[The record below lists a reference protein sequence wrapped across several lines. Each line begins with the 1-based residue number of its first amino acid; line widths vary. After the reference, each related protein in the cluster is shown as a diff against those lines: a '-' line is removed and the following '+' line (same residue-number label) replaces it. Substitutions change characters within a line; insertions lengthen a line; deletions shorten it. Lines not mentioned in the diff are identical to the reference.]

1 MTDITLRTPRTFEQP
16 FEGLDEITD
25 DKLRGALQDVYN
37 DLANILAD
45 KVTNAANIAT
55 NVTDIATNVTNITT
69 NTTAVAALSHNFIGG
84 LILSNDA
91 NPDEDIN
98 ITAGSAQDSANA
110 QMITLAS
117 EITKQIDATWAVGN
131 DAGGLASGASLTAS
145 TLYAV
150 WLIRRSDTGVVD
162 VLIDD
167 SFATPDYP
175 TSYDESRLIGAI
187 ATDSSSD
194 IITFTQVGD
203 YFRYTGD
210 VIKDVNDTTITNDTF
225 ETGTLSVP
233 PLSLAHIYALLSN
246 VTSTDVIGLLM
257 IRTKGAAD
265 SVDSSEEFLQS
276 RNTVAFDS
284 AGAIGTVLCNGS
296 SQVEYAANEDSG
308 NVTILINTLGFTMLT
323 RSNP

>member
-16 FEGLDEITD
+16 FEGLDEIAD

-45 KVTNAANIAT
+45 KVTNAADIATNVTNIAT
-55 NVTDIATNVTNITT
+55 NVTDITT
-69 NTTAVAALSHNFIGG
+69 NTTAVAALSHSFIGG
-84 LILSNDA
+84 LILSNDT

-167 SFATPDYP
+167 SFATPDFP

-187 ATDSSSD
+187 ATDSTSD
-194 IITFTQVGD
+194 IITFIQVGD

-210 VIKDVNDTTITNDTF
+210 VILDVSDNTIVDGVA

-233 PLSLAHIYALLSN
+233 PSCLAHVYAVHSN
-246 VTSTDVIGLLM
+246 SGEDVTVGTLVIK
-257 IRTKGAAD
+257 TKGSAD
-265 SVDSSEEFLQS
+265 
-276 RNTVAFDS
+276 VAGS
-284 AGAIGTVLCNGS
+284 NEVWMRIQTAGLYDNMVTQGFVLVNSS
-296 SQVEYAANEDSG
+296 SQVEYIASENAGTCTVEIR
-308 NVTILINTLGFTMLT
+308 TMGFTMLT